1 MKKNYSNIVIKPLL
15 ITLIVVPM
23 LAAELN
29 IVVGEAN
36 TDQFPEICFTISV
49 KDSAGEKIE
58 NLDTSMVKVFED
70 SVRNHVL
77 TVQTLA
83 ESENQVAIMIAVD
96 ASGSMVGKP
105 IDSVR
110 SAIKSFADQLS
121 ENDWVGV
128 LAFHDEVE
136 IIFPFTTNM
145 DTVKA
150 LSDSIKAIGRSTEL
164 HYGVV
169 KALELLN
176 GDASLPNNKALI
188 VLSDGKDEGTAY
200 SDDDAIEKAREYG
213 IPIFSIGY
221 HTKAEKK
228 YLRVLERMADKTG
241 GQYND
246 APSIKDINEVYNAV
260 FEQIQAQ
267 QTICFTASVFEADS
281 MDHTIYVNV
290 ATDKGVGN
298 TSMVFQSPP
307 GKKQQ
312 SNDWLVMAAI
322 LVVLVSASYYINKKN
337 KDKAEDEKQRLLDE
351 KEALKKELED
361 EKHSKSN
368 KPEAQPDITPK
379 VEEEP
384 DPRHTVISGR
394 PGGQMT
400 DVQFYFE
407 NGPLAGQSFSISDG
421 TTLGRADSNSL
432 TVSEQTV
439 SGSHAKIVLK
449 GTAYSLV
456 DLNSTNG
463 TLVNGQK
470 ISEMPIK
477 SGDQIQ
483 FGKVMARVK

>member
-1 MKKNYSNIVIKPLL
+1 MKKNRKVSLIQPLL
-15 ITLIVVPM
+15 IILMAVPI
-23 LAAELN
+23 LASDLN
-29 IVVGEAN
+29 IVLGEVN
-36 TDQFPEICFTISV
+36 TEKFPEICFTISV

-58 NLDTSMVKVFED
+58 DLDTSMVKVFED
-70 SVRNHVL
+70 SVQNNAL
-77 TVQTLA
+77 IIQTLA
-83 ESENQVAIMIAVD
+83 ESENQIAILVAVD
-96 ASGSMVGKP
+96 ASLSMAGAP

-110 SAIKSFADQLS
+110 AALKTFANQFSEMDQM
-121 ENDWVGV
+121 GV
-128 LAFHDEVE
+128 LVFHDEVE
-136 IIFPFTTNM
+136 IICPFTTNM

-150 LSDSIKAIGRSTEL
+150 LSDSIKAIGRITEL

-169 KALELLN
+169 KGLELLN
-176 GDASLPNNKALI
+176 GDTSLPNNKALI

-281 MDHTIYVNV
+281 MNHTIYVNV

-322 LVVLVSASYYINKKN
+322 LILLVSASYYINKKN
-337 KDKAEDEKQRLLDE
+337 KDKAEDEKQKLLDE

-400 DVQFYFE
+400 DVQFHFE

-421 TTLGRADSNSL
+421 MTLGRAVSNSL

-449 GTAYSLV
+449 GGAFLIV

-463 TLVNGQK
+463 TMVNGQK
-470 ISEMPIK
+470 ISEIPIK
-477 SGDQIQ
+477 TGDKVQI
-483 FGKVMARVK
+483 GKVNINVK